1 MSRLGFVAQTLFP
14 SSADENVAETG
25 LVSLSCI
32 LIDIFQ
38 IFNLKV
44 INRRAKWNLKEI
56 IINGHR
62 HNRRHLLIN

>member
-1 MSRLGFVAQTLFP
+1 
-14 SSADENVAETG
+14 VAETG
-25 LVSLSCI
+25 SVSLSCI

-56 IINGHR
+56 IINR
-62 HNRRHLLIN
+62 HSLKRKHL